1 MFICFPAERG
11 PSTRYIL
18 YIDDHRLHVTK
29 WTKLFQNLVIE
40 TIYDTSCIAVYRRFP
55 VTRKEITLINF
66 HHSILKV
73 HPVYPYPKRFSN
85 LNFLS
90 SSSFHPRWK
99 RNKIL
104 LYSCKIYFN
113 PWFEDPEIFFSSN
126 YESCPGNRFLPSPC
140 TYTGD
145 KVVRHRCAS
154 LLQCRTTLALLRSA
168 LRRGRFIPEIYF
180 LLKRPPKTVLSS
192 RSDVPSRFLHG
203 QVLRFKVP
211 PSCSLKNEFA
221 PGTKGGEGEV
231 GEAKGK
237 TTLEKRTIVLFYLN
251 ACMRRTR

>member
-1 MFICFPAERG
+1 MKTIPA
-11 PSTRYIL
+11 TDFY
-18 YIDDHRLHVTK
+18 
-29 WTKLFQNLVIE
+29 
-40 TIYDTSCIAVYRRFP
+40 
-55 VTRKEITLINF
+55 
-66 HHSILKV
+66 
-73 HPVYPYPKRFSN
+73 
-85 LNFLS
+85 
-90 SSSFHPRWK
+90 
-99 RNKIL
+99 
-104 LYSCKIYFN
+104 
-113 PWFEDPEIFFSSN
+113 
-126 YESCPGNRFLPSPC
+126 PSPC

-221 PGTKGGEGEV
+221 PGTKGGELGSLGRQRGRPLWRNARSYYFTWTLAWGAHV
-231 GEAKGK
+231 K
-237 TTLEKRTIVLFYLN
+237 TLRGSSSFRHFFPTFFVRFSLELVDL
-251 ACMRRTR
+251 

>member
-1 MFICFPAERG
+1 MKKKIRFYYIRVKFI
-11 PSTRYIL
+11 
-18 YIDDHRLHVTK
+18 
-29 WTKLFQNLVIE
+29 
-40 TIYDTSCIAVYRRFP
+40 
-55 VTRKEITLINF
+55 LI
-66 HHSILKV
+66 HDSRILKYFLV
-73 HPVYPYPKRFSN
+73 PTMKTVLATDFYP
-85 LNFLS
+85 S
-90 SSSFHPRWK
+90 S
-99 RNKIL
+99 
-104 LYSCKIYFN
+104 
-113 PWFEDPEIFFSSN
+113 
-126 YESCPGNRFLPSPC
+126 C

-221 PGTKGGEGEV
+221 PATKEGEGEV

>member
-1 MFICFPAERG
+1 MLMFICFPAERG

-126 YESCPGNRFLPSPC
+126 YENCPGNRFLP
-140 TYTGD
+140 
-145 KVVRHRCAS
+145 
-154 LLQCRTTLALLRSA
+154 LTL
-168 LRRGRFIPEIYF
+168 Y
-180 LLKRPPKTVLSS
+180 V
-192 RSDVPSRFLHG
+192 HG
-203 QVLRFKVP
+203 
-211 PSCSLKNEFA
+211 
-221 PGTKGGEGEV
+221 G
-231 GEAKGK
+231 
-237 TTLEKRTIVLFYLN
+237 
-251 ACMRRTR
+251 